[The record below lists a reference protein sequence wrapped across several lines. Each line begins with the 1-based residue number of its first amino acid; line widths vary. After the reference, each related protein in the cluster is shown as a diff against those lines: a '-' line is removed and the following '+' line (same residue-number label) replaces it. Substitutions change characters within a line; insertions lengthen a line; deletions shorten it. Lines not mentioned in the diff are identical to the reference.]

1 MPLIADTLTDAERAD
16 LRRIPA
22 AEAAAELAAVRA
34 TVAAQ
39 GWKDCEGTD
48 TLQCGCGRIA
58 SADRFVSRRLAH
70 GRGTRVTLCRQC
82 AEKPQT

>member
-1 MPLIADTLTDAERAD
+1 MTTIAERLSSAKRAE
-16 LRRIPA
+16 LQTIPA
-22 AEAAAELAAVRA
+22 AEAAAELAAVQA

-58 SADRFVSRRLAH
+58 RADQFVSRRLAQ
-70 GRGTRVTLCRQC
+70 GRGPRVTVCREC
-82 AEKPQT
+82 AGKRQT

>member
-1 MPLIADTLTDAERAD
+1 MPTIADALT
-16 LRRIPA
+16 
-22 AEAAAELAAVRA
+22 AAELAAVQA

-58 SADRFVSRRLAH
+58 RADQFVSRRLAQ
-70 GRGTRVTLCRQC
+70 GRGTRVTMCREC
-82 AEKPQT
+82 AELDY

>member
-1 MPLIADTLTDAERAD
+1 MPTIADMLSD
-16 LRRIPA
+16 
-22 AEAAAELAAVRA
+22 AELAAVQA

-58 SADRFVSRRLAH
+58 RGDQFVSRRLAQ
-70 GRGTRVTLCRQC
+70 GRGTRVTMCREC
-82 AEKPQT
+82 AERNTSAPNASA

>member
-1 MPLIADTLTDAERAD
+1 MIADCLTDAERAD

-22 AEAAAELAAVRA
+22 AEAAAQLAAVQA

-58 SADRFVSRRLAH
+58 GADQFVSRRLAQ
-70 GRGTRVTLCRQC
+70 GRGTRVTMCREC
-82 AEKPQT
+82 AGRQT

>member
-1 MPLIADTLTDAERAD
+1 MLIADTLTDAE
-16 LRRIPA
+16 
-22 AEAAAELAAVRA
+22 LAAVRA
-34 TVAAQ
+34 TVVAQ

-58 SADRFVSRRLAH
+58 RADQFVSRRLAQ

-82 AEKPQT
+82 AGKRQT